1 MKGCLWE
8 EQRVKTS
15 GNATEGAV
23 WVEQE
28 KFLPC
33 DYEMVRKV
41 VHILL
46 KQGQLQAQRCRKIND
61 RLGHFLS
68 FRSFIYYKGP
78 TEALKGLE
86 SPRRAQ

>member
-23 WVEQE
+23 WIEQE

-33 DYEMVRKV
+33 DDEMVRKV
-41 VHILL
+41 LHILL
-46 KQGQLQAQRCRKIND
+46 KQGQLQAQRCRKISD
-61 RLGHFLS
+61 
-68 FRSFIYYKGP
+68 
-78 TEALKGLE
+78 KGLCYFQKIE
-86 SPRRAQ
+86 FFYETQYLGFDFFY